1 MKGRIKKL
9 TTKHEYNNA
18 LSDVNALMKKGEKN
32 LTDKELTLIAKKANA
47 IQEYENI
54 HYPFPL
60 PKTITKMVE
69 LRMSEKKINK
79 VNLAKILGID
89 PPKLSKILSRKR
101 EPDLDFLKAI
111 HEKLEIDGNFIL
123 ERA

>member
-1 MKGRIKKL
+1 MKKI
-9 TTKHEYNNA
+9 TTKKAYEKA
-18 LSDVNALMKKGEKN
+18 LNDVHGLMKKGEKN
-32 LTDKELTLIAKKANA
+32 LTDKEVALIAKNANA

-60 PKTITKMVE
+60 PKTIAEMVE
-69 LRMSEKKINK
+69 LRMSEKKINR

-89 PPKLSKILSRKR
+89 APKLSKILSKKR
-101 EPDLDFLKAI
+101 EPDVDFLKAI